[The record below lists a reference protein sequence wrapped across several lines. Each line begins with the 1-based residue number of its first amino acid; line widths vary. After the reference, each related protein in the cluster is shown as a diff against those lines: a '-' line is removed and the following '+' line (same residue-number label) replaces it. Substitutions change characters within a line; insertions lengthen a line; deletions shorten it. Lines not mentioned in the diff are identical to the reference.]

1 MKLDELRT
9 LIVAIDTS
17 TDMLAC
23 AAAWWT
29 PEVFFDDRPSRA
41 AIEVLASR
49 DHLCRRQANV
59 ELVRTVREILDE
71 AGVGVSDVGGF
82 LVGRGPGSF
91 TGVRIGI
98 STAKGLARGA
108 NVPLMGASTLD
119 ACAWTAWKAGTR
131 GLLGVAADAMR
142 GEVYPALYALDDEG
156 PHRMFERERVVKA
169 AVAVEEWAARADAD
183 ELQLT
188 GDGLVRYGKLF
199 EEAGLMGRA
208 LSRDLWWPTGEG
220 VLLAAACPEGLA
232 AAGSTDPAAVLP
244 VYTRLSDAEENERRR
259 LGLAESVNTG
269 VTGVADE
276 LAGRHLQVRPMAAAD
291 AEAMAALERECFEG
305 AGHEPWSANLF
316 LAELSEG
323 AAAARSWW
331 VAHDNGELIGFA
343 GGMVVDKDV
352 EILDVA
358 VSPAHRREGIARKL
372 LAHVSYD
379 AQMLGCTSAS
389 LEVEADNEPAR
400 ALYANL
406 GFEQVGCR
414 RGYYGVGRDAYVM
427 RAPLPLVL
435 PVDAASPEPT
445 AAAAR
450 EWPLPAPS
458 RTADEAAEIER
469 RQLILAIE
477 SSCDETAVAI
487 VDAEGNLLANQV
499 STQIDFHAR
508 FGGVVPEIA
517 SRKHVEVIVGVVDAA
532 LEEAAESLGLAGGAI
547 APAELAAV
555 GVTQGP
561 GLVGALVVGVAF
573 AKGFAL
579 SAGKPLIC
587 VNHLEGHL
595 FANKLTT
602 PDLEP
607 PFIFTLVSGGHTMLV
622 HVRAWGDYVVL
633 GETLDDAVG
642 EAFDKV
648 AKALGLGYPGGPI
661 ISRLAETGDPKAID
675 FPRALNSRG
684 DYRFSLSGLKT
695 AVTLYIEQETAAGRA
710 IHLPDLAASFEAAVF
725 DVQYK
730 KAKNALR
737 ETGAREYCIG
747 GGVAANPHL
756 RRMMIEKL
764 GRQGIR
770 VTVPPQTACTDNA
783 AMIAVVARE
792 KYLRGEFAEL
802 TVDADPNMTL

>member
-23 AAAWWT
+23 ATAWWT
-29 PEVFFDDRPSRA
+29 PEVFLDDRPSRA

-59 ELVRTVREILDE
+59 ELVRTVREVLDE
-71 AGVGVSDVGGF
+71 AGVGMSDVGGF

-142 GEVYPALYALDDEG
+142 GEVYPALYTLDDEG

-764 GRQGIR
+764 GRQGVR

>member
-1 MKLDELRT
+1 MRLLAAVGKRLETMLV
-9 LIVAIDTS
+9 VALDTS

-23 AAAWWT
+23 ACAEWS
-29 PEVFFDDRPSRA
+29 E
-41 AIEVLASR
+41 ASGGPGVELLSQR
-49 DHLCRRQANV
+49 DHMCRRHANV
-59 ELVRTVREILDE
+59 ELVNTVDAVLKD
-71 AGVGVSDVGGF
+71 AGKAMGDLGAL

-108 NVPLMGASTLD
+108 GVPLYGVSTLD
-119 ACAWTAWKAGTR
+119 ASAWTAWRAGVR

-142 GEVYPALYALDDEG
+142 GEVYPALYILDEDG
-156 PHRMFERERVVKA
+156 PHRLFERERVVKA
-169 AVAVEEWAARADAD
+169 AVAVEEWAARGDRD

-188 GDGLVRYGKLF
+188 GDGLVRYAKQF

-208 LSRDLWWPTGEG
+208 LDRELWWPTGEG
-220 VLLAAACPEGLA
+220 LLLAAASTKDLFQVEG
-232 AAGSTDPAAVLP
+232 GDPALVLP
-244 VYTRLSDAEENERRR
+244 IYTRLSDAEENERKR
-259 LGLAESVNTG
+259 LGLEQSARSE

-276 LAGRHLQVRPMAAAD
+276 LAGRHLQFRPMGPAD
-291 AEAMAALERECFEG
+291 AEAAAALEVACF
-305 AGHEPWSANLF
+305 ADASHTPWTPQQFMS
-316 LAELSEG
+316 ELSLD
-323 AAAARSWW
+323 AVAPRSWW
-331 VAHDNGELIGFA
+331 VAHDNGELVGIA
-343 GGMVVDKDV
+343 GGMAVDANV

-358 VSPAHRREGIARKL
+358 VAPDRRRQGIARKL
-372 LAHVSYD
+372 LSHVSYD
-379 AQMLGCTSAS
+379 AQMLGCTTAS
-389 LEVEADNEPAR
+389 LEVEAENEGAI
-400 ALYANL
+400 ALYEAL
-406 GFEQVGCR
+406 GFAREGVR
-414 RGYYGVGRDAYVM
+414 RGYYGAGADACVM
-427 RAPLPLVL
+427 TAALPLVL

-445 AAAAR
+445 AATSR
-450 EWPLPAPS
+450 PWPLPAPC
-458 RTADEAAEIER
+458 RTDAERKLLEDGA
-469 RQLILAIE
+469 LVLAIE

-487 VDAEGNLLANQV
+487 IDAGGRMLANQV

-532 LEEAAESLGLAGGAI
+532 LEEAAASLGMRDPI
-547 APAELAAV
+547 APSELAAV

-573 AKGFAL
+573 AKGFAYA
-579 SAGKPLIC
+579 AGKPLVA

-595 FANKLTT
+595 YANLLTT

-622 HVRAWGDYVVL
+622 HVRAWGDYEVL

-661 ISRLAETGDPKAID
+661 ISRLAEDGDPKAID
-675 FPRALNSRG
+675 FPRAMMHSH

-695 AVTLYIEQETAAGRA
+695 AVVTYIEQETAAGRA

-725 DVQYK
+725 DVQFK
-730 KAKNALR
+730 KAWDALKQ
-737 ETGAREYCIG
+737 TGAKEYCLG

-756 RRMMIEKL
+756 RELLVRKL
-764 GRQGIR
+764 SRRGVR
-770 VTVPPQTACTDNA
+770 VTLPPQHACTDNA
-783 AMIAVVARE
+783 AMIAEVARR
-792 KYLRGEFAEL
+792 KYGEGEFASFDM
-802 TVDADPNMTL
+802 DADPNMTL

>member
-29 PEVFFDDRPSRA
+29 PEVFLDDRPSRA

-59 ELVRTVREILDE
+59 ELVRTVREVLDE
-71 AGVGVSDVGGF
+71 AGVGMSDVGGF

-98 STAKGLARGA
+98 STAKGLACGA

-142 GEVYPALYALDDEG
+142 GEVYPALYTLDDEG

-199 EEAGLMGRA
+199 EEAGLMGHA

-291 AEAMAALERECFEG
+291 AEAMAALERECFED

-792 KYLRGEFAEL
+792 KYLRGEFADL

>member
-41 AIEVLASR
+41 ALEVLASR

-59 ELVRTVREILDE
+59 ELVRTVREVLDE
-71 AGVGVSDVGGF
+71 AGVGMSDVGGF

-291 AEAMAALERECFEG
+291 AEAMAALERECFED

-352 EILDVA
+352 EIFDVA

-661 ISRLAETGDPKAID
+661 ISRLAETGDSKAID

>member
-1 MKLDELRT
+1 MKLDEFRT
-9 LIVAIDTS
+9 LIVAMDTS

-29 PEVFFDDRPSRA
+29 PEVFFDDTPSRA
-41 AIEVLASR
+41 SIEVLASR
-49 DHLCRRQANV
+49 DHMCRRQANV
-59 ELVRTVREILDE
+59 ELVETVQGVLAD
-71 AGVGVSDVGGF
+71 AGMRMEDVGGF

-98 STAKGLARGA
+98 STAKGLACGA
-108 NVPLMGASTLD
+108 NVMLHGASTLD
-119 ACAWTAWKAGTR
+119 ATAWTAWRSGVR

-142 GEVYPALYALDDEG
+142 GEVYPALYELGELG
-156 PHRMFERERVVKA
+156 PRRLFERERVVKA
-169 AVAVEEWAARADAD
+169 AEAVAEWATRPDAA

-199 EEAGLMGRA
+199 DEAGLMARA
-208 LSRDLWWPTGEG
+208 LDRELWWPTGEG
-220 VLLAAACPEGLA
+220 LLLAAASPEHYNA
-232 AAGSTDPAAVLP
+232 MGSGDPALVLP
-244 VYTRLSDAEENERRR
+244 VYTRLSDAEENERKR
-259 LGLAESVNTG
+259 LGLAESANTT

-276 LAGRHLQVRPMAAAD
+276 LADRHLQFRPMGVAD
-291 AEAMAALERECFEG
+291 AEPMAALETRIFEG
-305 AGHEPWSANLF
+305 AGHEAWSASLF
-316 LAELSEG
+316 LAELDPNAS
-323 AAAARSWW
+323 AARSWW
-331 VAHDNGELIGFA
+331 VAHNNGELIGYV
-343 GGMVVDKDV
+343 GGMVVDRDI
-352 EILDVA
+352 EILNVA
-358 VSPAHRREGIARKL
+358 VAPEYRRSGVARKL
-372 LAHVSYD
+372 LSHVSYD

-389 LEVEADNEPAR
+389 LEVEDGNEAAI
-400 ALYANL
+400 ALYASL
-406 GFEQVGCR
+406 GFTEAGRR
-414 RGYYGVGRDAYVM
+414 RGYYGAGRDALVL

-435 PVDAASPEPT
+435 PVDPASPEPT

-450 EWPLPAPS
+450 EWPLPAPVRS
-458 RTADEAAEIER
+458 DEQLSDLER
-469 RQLILAIE
+469 RELILAIE

-487 VDAEGNLLANQV
+487 IDADGTLLANQV

-517 SRKHVEVIVGVVDAA
+517 SRKHVEVMAGVVDAA
-532 LEEAAESLGLAGGAI
+532 LEEAGVSLGLSGAVV
-547 APAELAAV
+547 PSELAAV
-555 GVTQGP
+555 AVTQGP

-573 AKGFAL
+573 AKGFAAA
-579 SAGKPLIC
+579 AGKPLIA

-622 HVRAWGDYVVL
+622 HVRAWGDYEVL

-695 AVTLYIEQETAAGRA
+695 AVTLYIEQETAAGRS
-710 IHLPDLAASFEAAVF
+710 INLPNLAASFEAAVF

-756 RRMMIEKL
+756 RSMMIEKL

-770 VTVPPQTACTDNA
+770 VTVPPQSACTDNA

-792 KYLRGEFAEL
+792 KFLRGEFSAL
-802 TVDADPNMTL
+802 DIDADPNMTL